1 MTTPFITLLRSCQVS
16 ENPGIN
22 PEKSPS
28 RELRGIQQLEDCVEQ
43 CKRIGKPVTA
53 FNVVAIA
60 EAGARAV
67 TQDDL
72 PAPVRASALRVQ
84 ALYDGVTRWGVP
96 QQ

>member
-16 ENPGIN
+16 ANPNIN

-28 RELRGIQQLEDCVEQ
+28 RELRGIRQLEECVEQ
-43 CKRIGKPVTA
+43 CERIGKPVTA
-53 FNVVAIA
+53 FNVAAIA
-60 EAGARAV
+60 EVGARAV
-67 TQDDL
+67 AQDDL

-84 ALYDGVTRWGVP
+84 ALYDGVTRWSVS